1 MLADSLT
8 KPMLSLRMMMFL
20 STGYVEV
27 ENSGDHRIL
36 LRRLPTLSEL
46 QEEDLFKS
54 DKQIKDE
61 VKLNGRGVTSWMTLG
76 FAPFPRL
83 LLASMMMYSV
93 AAQSDQPTEHHATYD
108 YGDLYMFMMMLLFYM
123 TMRFMEYMFVWCM
136 KSTEPQPKKKKK
148 HQKEKVSDSE
158 SEPEPGQE
166 SASASSA
173 PIVATRR
180 LNLETPGPRP
190 DTEYLWFSTTGECF
204 HTSPN
209 CSGMKNS
216 RNKTRK
222 RRCLNCCTTHH
233 QSRSGV

>member
-123 TMRFMEYMFVWCM
+123 TMRFMEYMFVWCT
-136 KSTEPQPKKKKK
+136 KPTEKQKKK
-148 HQKEKVSDSE
+148 HRKEKESDSE
-158 SEPEPGQE
+158 SESERGPEV
-166 SASASSA
+166 ASASNAVVNRS
-173 PIVATRR
+173 
-180 LNLETPGPRP
+180 LNLEPPKP
-190 DTEYLWFSTTGECF
+190 NTEFLWFSATGECF
-204 HTSPN
+204 HTTPN

-216 RNKTRK
+216 KNKVRK
-222 RRCLNCCTTHH
+222 RRCLNCCTIHH